1 MSADKVIIDYDL
13 LTGVRDSIKT
23 AIAEL
28 EDAPERSADIAGA
41 IDLPFDKA
49 ELSGLAG
56 DFCGSWEP
64 KREDL
69 ISTLEDISAYIG
81 DVVDSYYGLDRWF

>member
-1 MSADKVIIDYDL
+1 VSAEKVIIDYDL
-13 LTGVRDSIKT
+13 LTGVRESIKS

-28 EDAPERSADIAGA
+28 EDAPERSADIGGA
-41 IDLPFDKA
+41 IDHPFDMA
-49 ELSGLAG
+49 ELSGLGG

-69 ISTLEDISAYIG
+69 IASLEDISAYIG
-81 DVVDSYYGLDRWF
+81 DVVDSYIGLDRWF

>member
-1 MSADKVIIDYDL
+1 MSAEKVIIDYDL
-13 LTGVRDSIKT
+13 LTGVRESIKS

-28 EDAPERSADIAGA
+28 EDAPERSADIGGA
-41 IDLPFDKA
+41 IDHPFDMA

-69 ISTLEDISAYIG
+69 IASLEDISAYIG
-81 DVVDSYYGLDRWF
+81 DVVDSYIGLDRWF

>member
-13 LTGVRDSIKT
+13 LTGVRDSIRA

-41 IDLPFDKA
+41 IDQPFDKA
-49 ELSGLAG
+49 ELSGLAA

-69 ISTLEDISAYIG
+69 ISMLEDISGYIG
-81 DVVDSYYGLDRWF
+81 DVVDSYIGLDRWF